1 MSALANA
8 YVRAPARPAALRMF
22 CFHHAGGGASLYR
35 GWQRAIG
42 PHVAV
47 CPVLLPGRE
56 GRAAE
61 PRFTELDALVADL
74 DAELGDLLAEPH
86 VLFGHSM
93 GALVAYRLACHRRA
107 CRESLPRAL
116 LLSSYPAPH
125 LAAPMPAVDDRDDDA
140 LVGLLTGTGGLAPEL
155 RDWPG
160 GVTELLAVARDDL
173 RLCAS
178 DGHRDR
184 GEAPLPCPDPHVR
197 IRRRR
202 ARQRAGPAGL
212 GPACLVAR
220 RAACPVG
227 RSLLPPRRSRAAA
240 GARARAA
247 APLPVGR
254 VGVVLADAK
263 ECAVWWA
270 AAGCAG
276 PALAALLP
284 AAERER
290 AGRLRREVDRD
301 RTIVAWALR
310 PDAAR

>member
-1 MSALANA
+1 MTGVDTLANA
-8 YVRAPARPAALRMF
+8 YVRAPPRPAALRMF

-74 DAELGDLLAEPH
+74 DAELGDLLAGPH

-107 CRESLPRAL
+107 CGESLPRAL

-140 LVGLLTGTGGLAPEL
+140 LVALLTGTGGLAPEL
-155 RDWPG
+155 LDWPG
-160 GVTELLAVARDDL
+160 GVTELLAVTRDDL

-178 DGHRDR
+178 NGHRDRDRDRDR
-184 GEAPLPCPDPHVR
+184 GEAPLPCPIHVFGSDADALVGEQDLRAWDRHAASPVELRVLSGDHFYLRDDPEPLLGHVR
-197 IRRRR
+197 
-202 ARQRAGPAGL
+202 
-212 GPACLVAR
+212 
-220 RAACPVG
+220 
-227 RSLLPPRRSRAAA
+227 
-240 GARARAA
+240 
-247 APLPVGR
+247 
-254 VGVVLADAK
+254 
-263 ECAVWWA
+263 
-270 AAGCAG
+270 
-276 PALAALLP
+276 ALL
-284 AAERER
+284 
-290 AGRLRREVDRD
+290 RRY
-301 RTIVAWALR
+301 L
-310 PDAAR
+310 